1 MKTILCYGDSNTWGY
16 NPRLKSRYSKDER
29 WTGALRKQLGE
40 GYFVIEE
47 GLNGRTTVW
56 DDPIEGEHKN
66 GKTYLFPCLESHA
79 PLDLVV
85 VMLGTNDLKN
95 RFGLSAY
102 DIAKG
107 AETLVQIIQKSG
119 FGQDGQSPKVL
130 LIAPPSLAQL
140 AGTDFAEMFA
150 GGEEKSR
157 QLADAYRRVAAE
169 IGCEFLDAG
178 SVIASS
184 PVDAIHIDPE
194 EHQTL
199 AVAVAAKIQRIL

>member
-16 NPRLKSRYSKDER
+16 NPRLKSRYDKNER
-29 WTGALRKQLGE
+29 WAGVLRNQLGE

-56 DDPIEGEHKN
+56 NDPIEGEHKN

-95 RFGLSAY
+95 RFGLSVY

-107 AETLVQIIQKSG
+107 AGTLVQIIQKSG
-119 FGQDGQSPKVL
+119 FGQGGQSPKIL
-130 LIAPPSLAQL
+130 LIAPPPLAKL
-140 AGTDFAEMFA
+140 AGTNFAEMFD

-157 QLADAYRRVAAE
+157 QLASAYQRIAAE
-169 IGCEFLDAG
+169 VGCEFLDAG
-178 SVIASS
+178 SVIVSS
-184 PVDAIHIDPE
+184 PVDAIHFEPE
-194 EHQTL
+194 EHQKL
-199 AVAVAAKIQRIL
+199 AQAIAKKIRTIE